1 MNKPVRNIFDKQA
14 VAVEA
19 ASFMSAVSPTRRR
32 VDVDNL
38 AYVAFDL
45 PEYSRNGL
53 GKAIGRVTRYMPQG
67 RVSEKE
73 KVVGAVCIAAI
84 VCADSTRD
92 HILYQDMN
100 PKVLGASQPAV
111 IAYLPATVQRYLS
124 ANGWSFD
131 MQALA
136 GAYYC
141 ANGITLERD
150 EDIEGFV
157 ATVLQ
162 YPLQAHY
169 LESNPLRTLL
179 DNDMGSVVDWKKVL

>member
-1 MNKPVRNIFDKQA
+1 
-14 VAVEA
+14 
-19 ASFMSAVSPTRRR
+19 
-32 VDVDNL
+32 VDVDNS
-38 AYVAFDL
+38 AIVAFDL

-53 GKAIGRVTRYMPQG
+53 GRAIGRVTRYMPQG
-67 RVSEKE
+67 RISEKE
-73 KVVGAVCIAAI
+73 KVEGAVCIAAI
-84 VCADSTRD
+84 FCSDSTRD

-100 PKVLGASQPAV
+100 PKVLGTSQQAM
-111 IAYLPATVQRYLS
+111 IACLPATVQRYLS

-141 ANGITLERD
+141 ANGITIERD
-150 EDIEGFV
+150 EDIEGF
-157 ATVLQ
+157 AASVLQ

-179 DNDMGSVVDWKKVL
+179 DNETGIVVDWKKVL